1 MRFIE
6 LFIRRPVLAAMLSLA
21 LLLFG
26 ALAFV
31 RLPVREFPDVDPPV
45 ISVTTLLPGANP
57 SVVESSVT
65 DVLEEE
71 LGSVEG
77 LRTMTSASR
86 EEVSTITLEFT
97 LDRDVEA
104 AAQDVREKV
113 SRARRDLPSAV
124 EEPVIAKQEAD
135 ASPVVILA
143 VTAKPGSTVDLLQL
157 TDAADRLVQKR
168 IENLPG
174 VARAELY
181 GERRYAM
188 RVWLDNAALAAHGLT
203 VQDVENAIRSRS
215 VEIPGGRIESREREF
230 TVRSLGELKTPAEF
244 AELTV
249 SNADGQLVK
258 LKDVGRVELGPE
270 NDRVIFRAD
279 RQDGVAV
286 GVVRQSKSNLVEVAK
301 AVEAALPG
309 IQAALPPGVTVR
321 KVYDT
326 AQYVERS
333 ILEAEETLLI
343 AAGLVVVIIFVFLRT
358 LRGTLIPA
366 IAIPVSIIAT
376 FGVMAFLGYSVN
388 NFTLLALILA
398 IGIVVDDAI
407 IVLENAY
414 RRQEEL
420 GEDPE
425 TAALN
430 GTREIALAV
439 VAVTLALVAV
449 FVPLAFLTG
458 TTGRLLNEFGVTVA
472 AAIGISGFVALTLT
486 PTLCAK
492 ILRLPK
498 KRSRFYVT
506 VGKGLDWLSSRYRA
520 SLAWALGHRWWVVGG
535 GVATAVLAGVLFTS
549 LKREFLP
556 ADDRGYLIS
565 VVIAPEGATAD
576 YTLRYQRRIEDILA
590 KTPDIGGHVSMIGWP
605 EDPTRG
611 VMFGM
616 FTDWS
621 TRERTSFDIIN
632 EVQPQY
638 FGVPGVLAF
647 AVNPPALAGAGGG
660 QAPVQYVVQHPDFD
674 SLVVAMERFTARARQ
689 VPGLVNV
696 DVDLRVTKPE
706 LTVAFDRDRAEDLGV
721 SIRDAATTLQGL
733 LSNREVAR
741 YTQNNELYDV
751 RVRLRPED
759 RATPEDVS
767 RLYVRGRDGGLVQLS
782 SIATVTEGVGPRQ
795 LSHFNRLRSFTVSAS
810 LVPGVTLGEAIDS
823 LDAIAATA
831 LPAGS
836 TTALA
841 GESRELR
848 ESGGALYLA
857 FGLALVVVYM
867 VLASQFGSLVH
878 PFTVLLAVPLAVTGA
893 LLALWLT
900 GSTLNLYS
908 QIGMVLLI
916 GLAAKNSILLVEYIN
931 HLHEGGMALMDA
943 ILEAGRIRL
952 RPILM
957 TSAAALL
964 GALPIALGLGAG
976 SASRRP
982 LGYAVVGGLLFST
995 VFTLYLVP
1003 AVYLVLEGL
1012 RARVRRPT
1020 ERPDT
1025 PTPPVLVP
1033 TEVR

>member
-1 MRFIE
+1 
-6 LFIRRPVLAAMLSLA
+6 
-21 LLLFG
+21 
-26 ALAFV
+26 
-31 RLPVREFPDVDPPV
+31 
-45 ISVTTLLPGANP
+45 
-57 SVVESSVT
+57 
-65 DVLEEE
+65 
-71 LGSVEG
+71 
-77 LRTMTSASR
+77 MTSASR
-86 EEVSTITLEFT
+86 EEVSSITLEFT

-188 RVWLDNAALAAHGLT
+188 RVWLDNAALTARGLT
-203 VQDVENAIRSRS
+203 VQDVEDAIRSRS

-230 TVRSLGELKTPAEF
+230 TVRSLGELKTPAQF

-249 SNADGQLVK
+249 SNAGGQLVK

-301 AVEAALPG
+301 AVEAALPA
-309 IQAALPPGVTVR
+309 IQASLPPGVTVR

-376 FGVMAFLGYSVN
+376 FGVMALLDYTVN

-414 RRQEEL
+414 RHQEEL

-425 TAALN
+425 TAAIN

-439 VAVTLALVAV
+439 IAVTLALVAV

-535 GVATAVLAGVLFTS
+535 GAAIAVLAGVLVTS

-556 ADDRGYLIS
+556 SDDRGYLIT

-576 YTLRYQRRIEDILA
+576 YTLRYQRRIEDVLA
-590 KTPDIGGHVSMIGWP
+590 KTPDVQNHVSMIGFP

-611 VMFGM
+611 LMFGM

-632 EVQPQY
+632 EVQPLS
-638 FGVPGVLAF
+638 VF
-647 AVNPPALAGAGGG
+647 AVN
-660 QAPVQYVVQHPDFD
+660 
-674 SLVVAMERFTARARQ
+674 LV
-689 VPGLVNV
+689 
-696 DVDLRVTKPE
+696 
-706 LTVAFDRDRAEDLGV
+706 
-721 SIRDAATTLQGL
+721 
-733 LSNREVAR
+733 
-741 YTQNNELYDV
+741 
-751 RVRLRPED
+751 
-759 RATPEDVS
+759 
-767 RLYVRGRDGGLVQLS
+767 
-782 SIATVTEGVGPRQ
+782 
-795 LSHFNRLRSFTVSAS
+795 
-810 LVPGVTLGEAIDS
+810 
-823 LDAIAATA
+823 
-831 LPAGS
+831 
-836 TTALA
+836 
-841 GESRELR
+841 
-848 ESGGALYLA
+848 
-857 FGLALVVVYM
+857 
-867 VLASQFGSLVH
+867 
-878 PFTVLLAVPLAVTGA
+878 
-893 LLALWLT
+893 
-900 GSTLNLYS
+900 
-908 QIGMVLLI
+908 
-916 GLAAKNSILLVEYIN
+916 
-931 HLHEGGMALMDA
+931 
-943 ILEAGRIRL
+943 
-952 RPILM
+952 
-957 TSAAALL
+957 
-964 GALPIALGLGAG
+964 IALGLGLAIDYSLFIVSRYREELARRGPGAEAIRRTLQTAG
-976 SASRRP
+976 RT
-982 LGYAVVGGLLFST
+982 VLFSALT
-995 VFTLYLVP
+995 VAAALASLLVFPLRFLYSMGLGGALAALVAAAAALVALP
-1003 AVYLVLEGL
+1003 ALLMLLGERVTAMGATPGLIALVEQDAAVDALDSRAKVADDRGFGGRVLEVVTAAQQPRSG
-1012 RARVRRPT
+1012 RAEDHGHHEEGGRRG
-1020 ERPDT
+1020 EH
-1025 PTPPVLVP
+1025 PPRSRADEP
-1033 TEVR
+1033 RDHARCAPG